1 MLTTCVNKKCNTN
14 YMQSQAYAAALCQ
27 FYKPN
32 YIPVTNQ
39 ATWNYDVLSYYNEYY
54 ATPYET
60 QQRRIMRNYNNN
72 QKTIADSNKNN
83 YTNNQ
88 GKKFCFLYTQTQNY
102 MLVQYTD
109 PGKKYADL
117 FMVVNGVWQHVKR
130 MQNYKVGQMV
140 I

>member
-1 MLTTCVNKKCNTN
+1 
-14 YMQSQAYAAALCQ
+14 MQSQAYAAALCQ

-60 QQRRIMRNYNNN
+60 QQRRIMRNYINN

-83 YTNNQ
+83 YTNNK
-88 GKKFCFLYTQTQNY
+88 GKKFCFFYTQTQSY

-109 PGKKYADL
+109 PGQKYADL
-117 FMVVNGVWQHVKR
+117 FTVVNGVWQHVKR